1 MGNICYKT
9 NILNLEIPGSKTILE
24 SPKIKLKD
32 SNNHCGRGQ
41 KNIIENYKILKVL
54 GKGNFGLVVLAK
66 ENISNKI
73 CAIKLIPKKKLV
85 SLKISKNLLINEKE
99 IMIKS
104 HNSYV
109 VKLYHC
115 FQDKLFF
122 YFVLEYL
129 SGGSLQQCLS
139 LRKKFK
145 PDRVLFYAIQILE
158 GLHYL
163 HTKLKVIYRDL
174 KPENILLDEFGNAKL
189 SDFGL
194 SKFGITAL
202 TFCGTPEYMAPEIL
216 QSILI
221 RSVLYKEC
229 GSMVL
234 WMYSLRDVSWEAS
247 VQSSI

>member
-9 NILNLEIPGSKTILE
+9 NFLSLDTPDSKIILKS
-24 SPKIKLKD
+24 
-32 SNNHCGRGQ
+32 SNIEENNKNNELAIHQ
-41 KNIIENYKILKVL
+41 KNSIKSYKILKVL
-54 GKGNFGLVVLAK
+54 GRGNFGLVVLCK

-104 HNSYV
+104 HNPNV

-115 FQDKLFF
+115 FQDKIFF

-129 SGGSLQQCLS
+129 PGGNLQQALS
-139 LRKKFK
+139 VRKKFK
-145 PDRVLFYAIQILE
+145 PDRVLFYSIQILQ

-163 HTKLKVIYRDL
+163 HTKLKIIYRDL

-221 RSVLYKEC
+221 RSVLYEEC
-229 GSMVL
+229 
-234 WMYSLRDVSWEAS
+234 
-247 VQSSI
+247 